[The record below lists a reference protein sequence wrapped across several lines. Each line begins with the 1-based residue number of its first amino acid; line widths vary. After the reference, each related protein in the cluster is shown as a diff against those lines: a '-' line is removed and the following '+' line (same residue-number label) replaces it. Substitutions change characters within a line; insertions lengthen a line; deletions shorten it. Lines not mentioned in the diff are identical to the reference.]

1 MDPRATP
8 IVLAT
13 SVPIDGVYAIMVDG
27 QELTT
32 PVGNPVRPDG
42 EALADAMLAELLD
55 DEIADVT
62 RPSLYAFY
70 SAEHDFIR
78 PDPERTIDALVE
90 LLAHD
95 YVVHPDERLARRQV
109 QLGAWAAQLE
119 LWRRIAGRQPPYA
132 PPNGEPEISRA
143 AYGAFHA
150 HLHGLTPAQL
160 SVAIHG
166 ANLLKS
172 VTLGILLAEQA
183 IDERDAVEAMSA
195 IPRVLAGD
203 SQQDM
208 QEEDEREEWWLE
220 TIRRLSAYARL
231 AAAGS
236 SPG

>member
-8 IVLAT
+8 IVSAACVALDGIYAVLAN
-13 SVPIDGVYAIMVDG
+13 G
-27 QELTT
+27 QELRT
-32 PVGNPVRPDG
+32 PAGNPVRPDG
-42 EALADAMLAELLD
+42 EALADAMVDELLE
-55 DEIADVT
+55 DETADVT

-95 YVVHPDERLARRQV
+95 YLVHPDERLARRQV

-119 LWRRIAGRQPPYA
+119 LWRRVAGREPPYA
-132 PPNGEPEISRA
+132 PPDGEPDISRA

-150 HLHGLTPAQL
+150 HLHGLTAAQL
-160 SVAIHG
+160 SVVIHG

-183 IDERDAVEAMSA
+183 IDEGDAIEAMSA
-195 IPRVLAGD
+195 IPRIVAGD
-203 SQQDM
+203 SQ
-208 QEEDEREEWWLE
+208 EEIEDEQEQEEWWLE
-220 TIRRLSAYARL
+220 IIRRLLTYGRL
-231 AAAGS
+231 AGPGS
-236 SPG
+236 SSG